1 MVPWYLPSLHTKPS
15 PDEYGLERNEERA
28 AGMEGEEIL
37 TRHTTIGR
45 FLLLTKESMSMMP
58 EYPGVL
64 Y

>member
-15 PDEYGLERNEERA
+15 RNEDGLESNEERTA
-28 AGMEGEEIL
+28 EVEGEEIL
-37 TRHTTIGR
+37 TRHAAIGR